1 MVERG
6 FMKGAGM
13 IIAIVNGKGGVGKST
28 VAINLA
34 GALNRGGAT
43 VFLVDADPQGTMS
56 GWFEARRERGTEAED
71 GTLTGTPKPWSVGE
85 LADRLSAEASKADI
99 TLIDCG
105 PANGKVE
112 KAAMALSSHAIIPV
126 TPSPYDIR
134 SAKTTVELI
143 WNGQREAGLKVKAHL
158 LVSRKVVGTGI
169 GEDARKALAVFG
181 LPILKT
187 GICQRVALC
196 EAGIVGKTI
205 HEYAP
210 GSLAADEFTH
220 LAREVVKWHE
230 QS

>member
-1 MVERG
+1 
-6 FMKGAGM
+6 M
-13 IIAIVNGKGGVGKST
+13 IVAVVNGKGGVGKST

-34 GALNRGGAT
+34 GALALAGAA
-43 VFLVDADPQGTMS
+43 VLLVDADPQGTTS
-56 GWFEARRERGTEAED
+56 GWLAVRRERGAED
-71 GTLTGTPKPWSVGE
+71 GNLTVTSKPWGVVE
-85 LADRLSAEASKADI
+85 LGARLGAEAGKVDI

-112 KAAMALSSHAIIPV
+112 KATIAISSHAIIPV

-134 SAKTTVELI
+134 SAKTTVDLI
-143 WNGQREAGLKVKAHL
+143 GEGQKEAGLKVKPHL

-169 GEDARKALAVFG
+169 GEDVRKALAVFG

-187 GICQRVALC
+187 EICQRVALC
-196 EAGIVGKTI
+196 EAGIVGQTI

-210 GSLAADEFTH
+210 GSLAADEFSH
-220 LAREVVKWHE
+220 LAREVMKWQE

>member
-1 MVERG
+1 
-6 FMKGAGM
+6 M
-13 IIAIVNGKGGVGKST
+13 IIAVVNGKGGVGKST

-34 GALNRGGAT
+34 GALAQAGAA
-43 VFLVDADPQGTMS
+43 VLLVDADPQGTTS
-56 GWFEARRERGTEAED
+56 GWLEVRRERGAGVEN
-71 GTLTGTPKPWSVGE
+71 GKLTVTPKPWGVAE
-85 LADRLSAEASKADI
+85 LGARLGAEAGKVDI

-112 KAAMALSSHAIIPV
+112 KAAIAISSHAIIPV

-143 WNGQREAGLKVKAHL
+143 GEGRKEAGLKVKPHL

-187 GICQRVALC
+187 EICQRVALC
-196 EAGIVGKTI
+196 EAGIVGQTV

-210 GSLAADEFTH
+210 GSLAADEFSH
-220 LAREVVKWHE
+220 LAREVMKWQE
-230 QS
+230 QN

>member
-1 MVERG
+1 
-6 FMKGAGM
+6 M
-13 IIAIVNGKGGVGKST
+13 IIAVVNGKGGVGKST

-34 GALNRGGAT
+34 GALARAGAA
-43 VFLVDADPQGTMS
+43 VLLVDADPQGTTS
-56 GWFEARRERGTEAED
+56 GWLGVRRERGEATN
-71 GTLTGTPKPWSVGE
+71 GGKLTGTAETWGVGD
-85 LADRLSAEASKADI
+85 LSNRLDMEARKADI

-112 KAAMALSSHAIIPV
+112 KAAIAVSSHAIIPV

-143 WNGQREAGLKVKAHL
+143 GEGQKTAGLKVKAHL

-169 GEDARKALAVFG
+169 GEDARQALGVFG

-187 GICQRVALC
+187 EICQRVALC
-196 EAGIVGKTI
+196 EAGIVGQTI

-210 GSLAADEFTH
+210 GSLAAEEFSH
-220 LAREVVKWHE
+220 LAREVMKW
-230 QS
+230 QGQN

>member
-1 MVERG
+1 
-6 FMKGAGM
+6 M
-13 IIAIVNGKGGVGKST
+13 IVAVVNGKGGVGKST

-34 GALNRGGAT
+34 GALARMGAT
-43 VFLVDADPQGTMS
+43 VFLVDADPQGTTS
-56 GWFEARRERGTEAED
+56 GWFEARRERGSGAGED
-71 GTLTGTPKPWSVGE
+71 KLTATPKPWGAAE
-85 LADRLSAEASKADI
+85 LGTLLDAEAGKADI

-112 KAAMALSSHAIIPV
+112 KAAIAISSHAIIPV

-143 WNGQREAGLKVKAHL
+143 GHGQREAGLKVKAHL

-187 GICQRVALC
+187 EICQRVALC
-196 EAGIVGKTI
+196 EAGIVGQTI
-205 HEYAP
+205 HEYAL

-220 LAREVVKWHE
+220 LAREVVKWQE
-230 QS
+230 QN

>member
-1 MVERG
+1 
-6 FMKGAGM
+6 M
-13 IIAIVNGKGGVGKST
+13 IIAVVNGKGGVGKST

-34 GALNRGGAT
+34 GALARAGIA
-43 VFLVDADPQGTMS
+43 VFLVDADPQGTTS
-56 GWFEARRERGTEAED
+56 GWREARRRREAPGED
-71 GTLTGTPKPWSVGE
+71 DKLTVTLEPWGVGD
-85 LADRLSAEASKADI
+85 LADRLGAEAKKAAV

-112 KAAMALSSHAIIPV
+112 MGAIAMADHAIIPV

-143 WNGQREAGLKVKAHL
+143 GNGQKKAGLKVEAYL

-169 GEDARKALAVFG
+169 GEDARKALGVFG

-187 GICQRVALC
+187 EICQRVALC
-196 EAGIVGKTI
+196 EAGITGQTI

-210 GSLAADEFTH
+210 GSPAAEEFSH
-220 LAREVVKWHE
+220 LAREVMQWRR

>member
-1 MVERG
+1 
-6 FMKGAGM
+6 M

-34 GALNRGGAT
+34 GALARAGAA
-43 VFLVDADPQGTMS
+43 VLLVDADPQGTTS
-56 GWFEARRERGTEAED
+56 GWLDVRREQGETANGSKLTVTAAPWSMVDLSNRLDAEAR
-71 GTLTGTPKPWSVGE
+71 
-85 LADRLSAEASKADI
+85 KADI

-112 KAAMALSSHAIIPV
+112 KAAIAVSSHAIIPV

-143 WNGQREAGLKVKAHL
+143 GEGRKTAGLKVKAHL

-169 GEDARKALAVFG
+169 GEDARQALGVFG

-187 GICQRVALC
+187 EICQRVALC
-196 EAGIVGKTI
+196 EAGIVGQTI

-210 GSLAADEFTH
+210 GSLAAEEFSH
-220 LAREVVKWHE
+220 LAREVMKW
-230 QS
+230 QGQN

>member
-1 MVERG
+1 
-6 FMKGAGM
+6 M
-13 IIAIVNGKGGVGKST
+13 IVAVINGKGGVGKST

-34 GALNRGGAT
+34 GALAWKGAA
-43 VFLVDADPQGTMS
+43 VLLVDADPQGTTS
-56 GWFEARRERGTEAED
+56 GWLDVRRERGEILNSNKLTVTAAPWGVGDISNRLGTEA
-71 GTLTGTPKPWSVGE
+71 
-85 LADRLSAEASKADI
+85 RKADI

-112 KAAMALSSHAIIPV
+112 KAAIAVSSHAIIPV

-143 WNGQREAGLKVKAHL
+143 GEGQKTAGLKVKAYL

-187 GICQRVALC
+187 EICQRVALC
-196 EAGIVGKTI
+196 EAGIVGQTV

-210 GSLAADEFTH
+210 GSLAADEFSH
-220 LAREVVKWHE
+220 LALEVMKWQE
-230 QS
+230 QN